1 MLIVRWGS
9 PQQKQIWNTK
19 MLLKPD
25 YNLKNIYEI
34 NFEELKQKGI
44 KCIMFDLDSTVMVSK
59 SADFLP
65 ETVEWFNSFLK
76 DFEVAI
82 ISNNKSEEYIA
93 NASKIAPCRVIGKAN
108 KPNPKIMGE
117 YLKSV
122 GVEPKNAVMV
132 GDRPLTDILAG
143 KLLGCKT
150 ILVGS
155 INPKENLP
163 TKFVRALER
172 STIRR

>member
-1 MLIVRWGS
+1 MF
-9 PQQKQIWNTK
+9 
-19 MLLKPD
+19 LKPD
-25 YNLKNIYEI
+25 YNLKNVYDIDF
-34 NFEELKQKGI
+34 NELKNLGV
-44 KCIMFDLDSTVMVSK
+44 KCLMFDLDSTVMVSK
-59 SADFLP
+59 SANFLP
-65 ETVEWFNSFLK
+65 ETVEWFNTFIK

-82 ISNNKSEEYIA
+82 ISNNKSEEYIS
-93 NASKIAPCRVIGKAN
+93 NASKLAPCRVIGKAN

-117 YLKSV
+117 YLTSI
-122 GVEPKNAVMV
+122 GVEPKEAVMI

-155 INPKENLP
+155 INPTENLP

-172 STIRR
+172 STIRP

>member
-1 MLIVRWGS
+1 MF
-9 PQQKQIWNTK
+9 
-19 MLLKPD
+19 LKPD
-25 YNLKNIYEI
+25 YNLKNVYEI
-34 NFEELKQKGI
+34 NFEELKQKGV
-44 KCIMFDLDSTVMVSK
+44 KCLMFDLDSTVMVSK
-59 SADFLP
+59 SANFLP
-65 ETVEWFNSFLK
+65 ETLDWFNGFLK

-82 ISNNKSEEYIA
+82 ISNNKNDEYIENA
-93 NASKIAPCRVIGKAN
+93 NKLAPCKVIGRAN
-108 KPNPKIMGE
+108 KPSPKVMGE

-122 GVEPKNAVMV
+122 NIKPQDAVMI

-155 INPKENLP
+155 INPNENLP

-172 STIRR
+172 STIRK

>member
-1 MLIVRWGS
+1 MFI
-9 PQQKQIWNTK
+9 
-19 MLLKPD
+19 KPD
-25 YNLKNIYEI
+25 YNLKNVYEI
-34 NFEELKQKGI
+34 NFEELRQQGI
-44 KCIMFDLDSTVMVSK
+44 KCLMFDLDSTVMISK
-59 SADFLP
+59 SATFLS
-65 ETVEWFNSFLK
+65 ETLEWFNTFLN

-82 ISNNKSEEYIA
+82 ISNNKNDLYIENA
-93 NASKIAPCRVIGKAN
+93 NKIAPCKVIGRAD
-108 KPNPKIMGE
+108 KPNPKVMSE

-122 GVEPKNAVMV
+122 NISPKSAVMV

-155 INPKENLP
+155 INPNENLP

-172 STIRR
+172 STIRK

>member
-1 MLIVRWGS
+1 
-9 PQQKQIWNTK
+9 

-25 YNLKNIYEI
+25 YNLKNVYEI
-34 NFEELKQKGI
+34 DFEELKNQGI

-65 ETVEWFNSFLK
+65 KTVEWFNTFIK

-82 ISNNKSEEYIA
+82 ISNNKNEEYIN
-93 NASKIAPCRVIGKAN
+93 NASKLAPCRVIGKAN
-108 KPNPKIMGE
+108 KPNPQIMRSYLESIKIKPQE
-117 YLKSV
+117 
-122 GVEPKNAVMV
+122 AVMV

-163 TKFVRALER
+163 TKIVRALER
-172 STIRR
+172 STIR

>member
-1 MLIVRWGS
+1 MF
-9 PQQKQIWNTK
+9 
-19 MLLKPD
+19 LKPD

-34 NFEELKQKGI
+34 DFTELKKIGI
-44 KCIMFDLDSTVMVSK
+44 TCLMFDLDSTVMVSK

-65 ETVEWFNSFLK
+65 ETVEWFNTFLN

-82 ISNNKSEEYIA
+82 ISNNKNEEYIK
-93 NASKIAPCRVIGKAN
+93 NASRLAPCRVIGNAN
-108 KPNPKIMGE
+108 KPNPKIMRQ
-117 YLKSV
+117 YLDSI
-122 GVEPKNAVMV
+122 GVLPSNAAMI

-155 INPKENLP
+155 INPKETLP

-172 STIRR
+172 STIRG

>member
-1 MLIVRWGS
+1 MF
-9 PQQKQIWNTK
+9 
-19 MLLKPD
+19 LKPD
-25 YNLKNIYEI
+25 YNLKNVYEI

-44 KCIMFDLDSTVMVSK
+44 KCLMFDLDSTVMVSK
-59 SADFLP
+59 SATFLP
-65 ETVEWFNSFLK
+65 ETLEWFNGFLN

-82 ISNNKSEEYIA
+82 ISNNKNDSYIENA
-93 NASKIAPCRVIGKAN
+93 NKIAPCKVVGRAD
-108 KPNPKIMGE
+108 NPKIMGE
-117 YLKSV
+117 YLQSINVKPQ
-122 GVEPKNAVMV
+122 EAVMI

-155 INPKENLP
+155 INPNENLP

-172 STIRR
+172 STIRK

>member
-1 MLIVRWGS
+1 MF
-9 PQQKQIWNTK
+9 
-19 MLLKPD
+19 LKPD
-25 YNLKNIYEI
+25 YNLKSIYEI
-34 NFEELKQKGI
+34 DFVKLKEQGV
-44 KCIMFDLDSTVMVSK
+44 KCVMFDLDSTVMVSK
-59 SADFLP
+59 SSTFLP
-65 ETVEWFNSFLK
+65 ETVEWFNTFIK

-82 ISNNKSEEYIA
+82 ISNNKNKDYIEA
-93 NASKIAPCRVIGKAN
+93 ASKTAPCRVIGRAD
-108 KPNPKIMGE
+108 KPNPKIMRE
-117 YLKSV
+117 YLESV
-122 GVEPKNAVMV
+122 GVKPEYAVMV

>member
-1 MLIVRWGS
+1 MF
-9 PQQKQIWNTK
+9 
-19 MLLKPD
+19 LKPD

-34 NFEELKQKGI
+34 NFEELKQQGI
-44 KCIMFDLDSTVMVSK
+44 KCLMFDLDSTVMVSK

-65 ETVEWFNSFLK
+65 ETIKWFNTFLN

-82 ISNNKSEEYIA
+82 ISNNKSEEYIL
-93 NASKIAPCRVIGKAN
+93 NASKLAPCKVIGHAN
-108 KPNPKIMGE
+108 KPNPAVMRK
-117 YLKSV
+117 YLQSV
-122 GVEPKNAVMV
+122 NIQPQNAVMI

-155 INPKENLP
+155 INPVENLP
-163 TKFVRALER
+163 TRLVRALER
-172 STIRR
+172 STIKK

>member
-1 MLIVRWGS
+1 MFI
-9 PQQKQIWNTK
+9 
-19 MLLKPD
+19 KPD
-25 YNLKNIYEI
+25 YNLKNVYEI
-34 NFEELKQKGI
+34 NFEKLKQQGI
-44 KCIMFDLDSTVMVSK
+44 KCLMFDLDSTIMVSK
-59 SADFLP
+59 SANFLP
-65 ETVEWFNSFLK
+65 ETIEWFNTFLN

-82 ISNNKSEEYIA
+82 ISNNKSDKYIE

-108 KPNPKIMGE
+108 KPNSKVMGE

-122 GVEPKNAVMV
+122 NVEPKNAVMI

-155 INPKENLP
+155 INPNENLP

-172 STIRR
+172 STIRNW

>member
-1 MLIVRWGS
+1 MFI
-9 PQQKQIWNTK
+9 
-19 MLLKPD
+19 KPD

-34 NFEELKQKGI
+34 DFEKLKQQGV
-44 KCIMFDLDSTVMVSK
+44 KCLMFDLDSTVMLSK
-59 SADFLP
+59 SATFLP
-65 ETVEWFNSFLK
+65 ETLNWFNSFIQ

-82 ISNNKSEEYIA
+82 ISNNKNEEYIL
-93 NASKIAPCRVIGKAN
+93 NASKLAPCKVIGRAN
-108 KPNPKIMGE
+108 KPNPKVMKD
-117 YLKSV
+117 YLESV
-122 GVEPKNAVMV
+122 NVEPENAIMV

-155 INPKENLP
+155 INPNENLP

-172 STIRR
+172 STIRK